1 MSTLCPMVMWVGA
14 LQFDLL
20 LGDVHS
26 LKEKRSLVRPLIA
39 ELRRRFELSVAEVD
53 HLELHRRAAIGVAA
67 VSPDRAH
74 LVDVLD
80 AVEQLVAYRPE
91 VELLSVRRTLCDPPM
106 IEFQSWLC
114 RSRWPA
120 AYGSPRSTSITWRL
134 GASRADS

>member
-1 MSTLCPMVMWVGA
+1 MSIRSVDAYAVPMVMWVGA

-39 ELRRRFELSVAEVD
+39 EVRKRFELSVAEVD
-53 HLELHRRAAIGVAA
+53 HLELHRRASIGVAA

-80 AVEQLVAYRPE
+80 AVEQLVADRPE
-91 VELLSVRRTLCDPPM
+91 VELLSARRTL
-106 IEFQSWLC
+106 
-114 RSRWPA
+114 RS
-120 AYGSPRSTSITWRL
+120 
-134 GASRADS
+134 ADD

>member
-1 MSTLCPMVMWVGA
+1 MWVGA

-39 ELRRRFELSVAEVD
+39 EVRRRFELSVAEVD
-53 HLELHRRAAIGVAA
+53 HLDLHRRAGIGVAA

-74 LVDVLD
+74 LVDLLD

-91 VELLSVRRTLCDPPM
+91 IELLSVRRIL
-106 IEFQSWLC
+106 
-114 RSRWPA
+114 RSA
-120 AYGSPRSTSITWRL
+120 N
-134 GASRADS
+134 D

>member
-1 MSTLCPMVMWVGA
+1 VSTLCPMAMWVGA

-39 ELRRRFELSVAEVD
+39 ELHRRFELSVAEVD

-91 VELLSVRRTLCDPPM
+91 VELLSAHRTL
-106 IEFQSWLC
+106 
-114 RSRWPA
+114 RS
-120 AYGSPRSTSITWRL
+120 
-134 GASRADS
+134 ADD

>member
-1 MSTLCPMVMWVGA
+1 VSPRSVDAYAVPMVMWVGA

-26 LKEKRSLVRPLIA
+26 LKQKRSLVRPLIA
-39 ELRRRFELSVAEVD
+39 EVRKRFELSVAEVD
-53 HLELHRRAAIGVAA
+53 HLELYRRASIGVAA

-91 VELLSVRRTLCDPPM
+91 FELLSVRRTL
-106 IEFQSWLC
+106 
-114 RSRWPA
+114 RS
-120 AYGSPRSTSITWRL
+120 
-134 GASRADS
+134 ADD

>member
-1 MSTLCPMVMWVGA
+1 MSRLCPVVMWVGA

-80 AVEQLVAYRPE
+80 GVEQLVAYRPE
-91 VELLSVRRTLCDPPM
+91 VELLSVRRTL
-106 IEFQSWLC
+106 
-114 RSRWPA
+114 RS
-120 AYGSPRSTSITWRL
+120 
-134 GASRADS
+134 ADD